1 MGTLIRTKGGTMLL
15 QEHNITTTEEKSH
28 RESFQYCIGH
38 CYFRALRG
46 NSMRLRRNCIRFA
59 YRRTAAYP
67 YTRSNFYSDTRF
79 DGDIHADQHVHTN
92 TNANG
97 DQHARA
103 DQHSTPDRHTRT
115 DFDAETCRANG
126 YSYSRIADGYSD
138 AFC

>member
-1 MGTLIRTKGGTMLL
+1 MGTLIQTKGGTMLL

-67 YTRSNFYSDTRF
+67 YTRSNFLLRHDSTATF
-79 DGDIHADQHVHTN
+79 TPDQQFTTN

-97 DQHARA
+97 DQTCQSR
-103 DQHSTPDRHTRT
+103 QHSTPDRHTRT
-115 DFDAETCRANG
+115 DFDAKGPAVPTDTPTPETP
-126 YSYSRIADGYSD
+126 
-138 AFC
+138 